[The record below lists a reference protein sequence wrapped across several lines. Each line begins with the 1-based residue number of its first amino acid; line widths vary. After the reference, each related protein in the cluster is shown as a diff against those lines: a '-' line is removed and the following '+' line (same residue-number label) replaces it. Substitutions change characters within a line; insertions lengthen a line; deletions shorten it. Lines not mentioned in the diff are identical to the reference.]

1 MKREDIMHKALELLA
16 PYAERYEPNVKDAWW
31 VTQDNDTDFGIDF
44 CPDCIDEALYDLRK
58 EYLLEQRKRPINK
71 RDNPF
76 SVFEKH
82 TYLSAEESDSFR
94 HCDRCGELLDY
105 IILPY
110 EYEIQRVIDYIST
123 ENIDDY
129 IGYQAYHLLHG
140 DWGESDNFMRQE
152 SREWNLKLAELVVK
166 ILEKKEKNNRQ

>member
-1 MKREDIMHKALELLA
+1 MKREDIMHKALELLK

-31 VTQDNDTDFGIDF
+31 VEYGDFNSEDF
-44 CPDCIDEALYDLRK
+44 CPDCIDEALYELRMD
-58 EYLLEQRKRPINK
+58 YLLEQRKLPINK

-76 SVFEKH
+76 TVFEKH
-82 TYLSAEESDSFR
+82 YYYSAEESDSFR

-129 IGYQAYHLLHG
+129 IGYQAYHLLDS